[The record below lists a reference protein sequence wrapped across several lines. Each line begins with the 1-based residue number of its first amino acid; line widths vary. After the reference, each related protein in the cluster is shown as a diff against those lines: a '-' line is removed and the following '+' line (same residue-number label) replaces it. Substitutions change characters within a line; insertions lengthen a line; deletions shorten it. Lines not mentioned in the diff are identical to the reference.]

1 MQCTLGW
8 RVVRVILCIVSAD
21 VSFDSPLIYVR
32 VDLSLGGQKRSPLIL
47 ALQSR
52 GQCAAAGARVMSITR
67 QPAKFLVFTHRIS
80 SAMYI
85 KRGERSNQ
93 TDSAAAAPTSQRE
106 PAAGRRRR
114 RPDRPREVPNESA

>member
-1 MQCTLGW
+1 VQCTLGW

-85 KRGERSNQ
+85 KVVVRLFS
-93 TDSAAAAPTSQRE
+93 TMLVLMFLWIVCHTC
-106 PAAGRRRR
+106 
-114 RPDRPREVPNESA
+114 